1 MIVHECN
8 DSEIQFACLFPKWT
22 NLFFLP
28 ENGDEITFF
37 NRFIL
42 IIRFIC
48 NDIDFIN
55 IYDSRFDAHSHYF
68 LISFLLPALS
78 LTKKN
83 IFLIFILGTFF
94 LSANISNEIGEN
106 LAFTKLVQIFFIS
119 QSLEW
124 VLCYQR
130 A

>member
-22 NLFFLP
+22 NLFVLP

-55 IYDSRFDAHSHYF
+55 IYDSRDLTPIVIIFWTHFYCPLF
-68 LISFLLPALS
+68 LSR
-78 LTKKN
+78 KKKHTG

-106 LAFTKLVQIFFIS
+106 LAFTKLVQIFFF
-119 QSLEW
+119 LKT
-124 VLCYQR
+124 
-130 A
+130 